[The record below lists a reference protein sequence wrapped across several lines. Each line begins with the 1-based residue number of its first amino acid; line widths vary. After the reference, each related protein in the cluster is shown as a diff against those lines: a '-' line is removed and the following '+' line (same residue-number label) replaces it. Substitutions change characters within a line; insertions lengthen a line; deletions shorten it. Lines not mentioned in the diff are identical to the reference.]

1 MPFQQQAASQ
11 LMNIPNVMDQNT
23 HMPYAPFVNNSHIFQ
38 QQGPNQFYNQLQAN
52 SNINVQNASYLYSS
66 NSNIQPGMLQ
76 NINSVN
82 SVIRNQQQ
90 PQQFQSVINSV
101 PQSQLSA
108 NQTFSKNHQVVA
120 ETPVNTPPLKHLQCA
135 FRIGINGLE
144 ALPKRIDGANQ
155 VKYRQMP
162 SYSDDVKWLWK
173 LAVRL
178 GK

>member
-11 LMNIPNVMDQNT
+11 FMNIPNVMNQNA
-23 HMPYAPFVNNSHIFQ
+23 HMPYAPFVNSSHIFQ

-52 SNINVQNASYLYSS
+52 SNISAQNASYL
-66 NSNIQPGMLQ
+66 QPGIFQ

-90 PQQFQSVINSV
+90 PQQFQSMINSV

-108 NQTFSKNHQVVA
+108 NQTFSKNHQVA
-120 ETPVNTPPLKHLQCA
+120 DETPVNTPPLKHLQCA